1 MQSILRR
8 GPMFLDLS
16 PGMYDRVCDA
26 AESGSMWY
34 AVTEGKGSPNT
45 LAGGRLRS
53 IHQPLSVVLG
63 IRRELPIEEFHV

>member
-1 MQSILRR
+1 
-8 GPMFLDLS
+8 MFLDLS
-16 PGMYDRVCDA
+16 PGMYGRVCDA

-34 AVTEGKGSPNT
+34 AVPERTGLPNT

-53 IHQPLSVVLG
+53 IHYPLSVVLA